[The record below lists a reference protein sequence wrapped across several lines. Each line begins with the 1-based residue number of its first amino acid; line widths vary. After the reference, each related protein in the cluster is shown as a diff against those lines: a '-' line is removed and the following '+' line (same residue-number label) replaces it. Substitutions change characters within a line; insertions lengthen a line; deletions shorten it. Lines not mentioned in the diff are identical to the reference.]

1 MIVDS
6 QREYIKVNKFYQVK
20 SCTTTY
26 NVKLYIFICRMDAQ
40 NLKLTVTAFTTVVL
54 SILAWVLP
62 FYVYLKIYAT
72 VIKHALKLILFERIL
87 FQFASK
93 KLATYFSGI
102 LESRKSYSTDCI
114 LSFRYKFHLQLIHFM
129 IIWIFMFTYHTSLI
143 LFLLIVMIAYLIY
156 ILFSFSE

>member
-6 QREYIKVNKFYQVK
+6 QREYIIVNKFYQLK

-26 NVKLYIFICRMDAQ
+26 IVKLYVFICRMDAQ
-40 NLKLTVTAFTTVVL
+40 NLKLTVIAFTTVVL

-72 VIKHALKLILFERIL
+72 MIKHALKLILFERIL

-93 KLATYFSGI
+93 KLAKYFSGI
-102 LESRKSYSTDCI
+102 LESRKYGGPFGFFGYIYFCEGD
-114 LSFRYKFHLQLIHFM
+114 
-129 IIWIFMFTYHTSLI
+129 IFFSLEKEKY
-143 LFLLIVMIAYLIY
+143 F
-156 ILFSFSE
+156 